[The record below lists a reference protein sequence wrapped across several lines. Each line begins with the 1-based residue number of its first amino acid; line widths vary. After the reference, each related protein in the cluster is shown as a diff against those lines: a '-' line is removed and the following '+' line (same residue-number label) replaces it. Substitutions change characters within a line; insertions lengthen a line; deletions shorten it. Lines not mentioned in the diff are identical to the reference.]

1 MDTTAPIDR
10 PTPERT
16 RPELTPSA
24 HAWRFAG
31 CAAIS
36 LVVWSQAAEAEWNEV
51 RWLFWVEV
59 LLGLAAFVVVL
70 FRRRWPVTVALV
82 VALMSAVSG
91 LAAGPATLAGVSV
104 ATYRRAVP
112 ILVVGLVN
120 LAAAQTYSYTAPFEI
135 RNHWSVVFLINV
147 VVNGAMMGWG
157 MFIGSRREL
166 IWSLQQRALRA
177 EAEQALRVDQARTN
191 ERARIAR
198 EMHDVLA
205 HRITQVSMHA
215 GALAFRDDLA
225 SDQLRDGLGQIQG
238 QANEALHELRG
249 VLGVLRDD
257 ATGVRA
263 DAPQPTYDDIETLV
277 ARACASGTRIDLL
290 DEVDRSEGPVP
301 DVVGRTAY
309 RLVQEGITNARKHAP
324 GALLKV
330 HLAGSP
336 ADGLHLRLR
345 NPLGFGTSAAPGAG
359 LGLVGLA
366 ERVEVRGGRLSHRV
380 DGGMFELTAWVP
392 WSA

>member
-10 PTPERT
+10 PSPEQT
-16 RPELTPSA
+16 RPELTASA

-36 LVVWSQAAEAEWNEV
+36 LAVWAQAIEPEWTEV
-51 RWLFWVEV
+51 RWLFWGEV
-59 LLGLAAFVVVL
+59 LLGLAAYVVVL
-70 FRRRWPVTVALV
+70 FRRRWPVPVALV
-82 VALMSAVSG
+82 VALMSTLSG

-104 ATYRRAVP
+104 ATYRRVVP
-112 ILVVGLVN
+112 IVVVGLVN

-135 RNHWSVVFLINV
+135 RNHWSVILLINV
-147 VVNGAMMGWG
+147 VVNTAMMGWG

-166 IWSLQQRALRA
+166 IWTLHQRVLRA
-177 EAEQALRVDQARTN
+177 ETAQALRVEQARTT
-191 ERARIAR
+191 ERAQIAR

-215 GALAFRDDLA
+215 GALAFRHDLGP
-225 SDQLRDGLGQIQG
+225 DQLRDGLGQIQG

-249 VLGVLRDD
+249 VLGVLRDS
-257 ATGVRA
+257 TGGPR
-263 DAPQPTYDDIETLV
+263 DAPQPTYDDIAALV
-277 ARACASGTRIDLL
+277 ARARENGTRIDLV
-290 DEVDRSEGPVP
+290 DEVDRAEGPVP
-301 DVVGRTAY
+301 DAVGRTAY

-324 GALLKV
+324 GAMLKV
-330 HLAGSP
+330 HLSGSP
-336 ADGLHLRLR
+336 SDGLNVWLR

-366 ERVEVRGGRLSHRV
+366 ERVELRGGRLSHRV
-380 DGGMFELTAWVP
+380 DGGAFDLIAWVP